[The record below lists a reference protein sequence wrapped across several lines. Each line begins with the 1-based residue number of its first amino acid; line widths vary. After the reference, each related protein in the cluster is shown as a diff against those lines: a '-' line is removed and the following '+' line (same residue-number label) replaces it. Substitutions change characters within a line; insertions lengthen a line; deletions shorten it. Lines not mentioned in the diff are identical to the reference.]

1 MRVRGDRPALW
12 LVGIRRIPPFRVL
25 LTAAGLRPR
34 LRVLQDPWEMEREG
48 HVSQPD
54 DLLERIR
61 HRILAGHLPKEGCLA
76 TWYGKGTGLRCMAC
90 DQAITLDQVE
100 VECDLPDGSTVRL
113 HSRCYDVWS
122 REVSAT

>member
-12 LVGIRRIPPFRVL
+12 LVGIRLIPPFRVL
-25 LTAAGLRPR
+25 LTVAGLRPR

-90 DQAITLDQVE
+90 DQAITRAE